1 MTFYTVEQYQQK
13 IQDLENQL
21 HEQEL
26 KFKALRDRW
35 MPTRKYRPID
45 AEAWAIVDEIVT
57 KHGVTRKNLADKFTY
72 PDRAKLA
79 RAEVCAK
86 LHGTGRYTKS
96 SIAKILSRDHSTI
109 VGYIRLYYKLT
120 GENHD

>member
-13 IQDLENQL
+13 IQELEDEL
-21 HEQEL
+21 HQQKLE
-26 KFKALRDRW
+26 FKALRERW
-35 MPTRKYRPID
+35 MPSRKYGPID
-45 AEAWAIVDEIVT
+45 AAAWAIVDEIVA
-57 KHGVTRKNLADKFTY
+57 KHGVTRKHLVDKHNY
-72 PDRAKLA
+72 PDSAKLA

-109 VGYIRLYYKLT
+109 VGYIRRYYKLT